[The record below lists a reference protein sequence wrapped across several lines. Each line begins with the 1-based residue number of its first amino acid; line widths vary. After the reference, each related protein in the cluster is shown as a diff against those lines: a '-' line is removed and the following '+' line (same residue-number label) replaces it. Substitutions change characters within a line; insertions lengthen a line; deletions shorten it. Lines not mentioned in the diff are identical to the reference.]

1 MKMWTVRGA
10 IVAIAA
16 GAAACGGTAR
26 PVTTPAPAPSSDD
39 RTITVRL
46 GTGQVVTLAID
57 EYVRGSIL
65 AELAP
70 GGSDPESALRAFEVQ
85 AILART
91 YALASRGRH
100 TADGF
105 DVCATTHC
113 QLVDF
118 ERASRSRWR
127 DIAAM
132 AVDETRGQVLEFES
146 RPALT
151 LYHADCG
158 GHRSA
163 AGEVWGGRDRPYL
176 AGGPDDLPQGFT
188 HRTWRFAV
196 DRAKLRDA
204 LARDRRT
211 NPGSSLVR
219 VEVHSRDGAGRA
231 ALVLITGERSPVVRG
246 EEFRMAMA
254 RAFGVSVF
262 PSSRFDVSQHGD
274 EIVFEGTGFG
284 HGVGLC
290 QRGALARAN
299 AGDSPEE
306 ILEFYFPGT
315 AVRNRFAKQG
325 FGTRQ

>member
-1 MKMWTVRGA
+1 MKTSAVRMG
-10 IVAIAA
+10 IVAVAI
-16 GAAACGGTAR
+16 GVAACGGKAR
-26 PVTTPAPAPSSDD
+26 PATTPAPSRADAD
-39 RTITVRL
+39 ATIRVRL
-46 GTGQVVTLAID
+46 SSGEIATLALE

-70 GGSDPESALRAFEVQ
+70 GGSDAESALRAFEVQ

-100 TADGF
+100 AADGF

-113 QLVDF
+113 QVVDF

-127 DIAAM
+127 DIAEM
-132 AVDETRGQVLEFES
+132 AVDETRGQVLEFDS
-146 RPALT
+146 RPALA
-151 LYHADCG
+151 LFHADCG

-163 AGEVWGGRDRPYL
+163 AGEVWGGRDAPYL
-176 AGGPDDLPQGFT
+176 AGGPDDLPDGLA
-188 HRTWRFAV
+188 HRTWRFSV
-196 DRAKLRDA
+196 DRSKLREA

-211 NPGSSLVR
+211 NPGSNLIR
-219 VEVHSRDGAGRA
+219 VEVHSRDAAGRA
-231 ALVLITGERSPVVRG
+231 ALVLITGARSPVVRG
-246 EEFRMAMA
+246 EEFRMVMA

-262 PSSRFDVSQHGD
+262 ASSRFEVSQHDD
-274 EIVFEGTGFG
+274 EIVFDGTGYG

-299 AGDSPEE
+299 AGESPED

-315 AVRNRFAKQG
+315 AVHSRFAKQA

>member
-1 MKMWTVRGA
+1 MKIRTVRA
-10 IVAIAA
+10 VIVVIAA
-16 GAAACGGTAR
+16 IAAACGGKAR
-26 PVTTPAPAPSSDD
+26 PQTTPASPSDD
-39 RTITVRL
+39 AATITVRL
-46 GTGQVVTLAID
+46 GSGQIVTLALE

-91 YALASRGRH
+91 YALASRRRH
-100 TADGF
+100 AADGF

-132 AVDETRGQVLEFES
+132 AVNETRGQVLEFDS

-151 LYHADCG
+151 LFHADCG

-163 AGEVWGGRDRPYL
+163 AGEVWGGRDSPYL
-176 AGGPDDLPQGFT
+176 AGGPDDLPQGLT
-188 HRTWRFAV
+188 HRTWRFGV

-211 NPGSSLVR
+211 NPGSNLVR

-231 ALVLITGERSPVVRG
+231 ALVLITGERSPIVRG
-246 EEFRMAMA
+246 EEFRMVMA

-262 PSSRFDVSQHGD
+262 PSSRFDVGQHGD
-274 EIVFEGTGFG
+274 EIVFDGTGFG

-306 ILEFYFPGT
+306 ILDFYFPGT